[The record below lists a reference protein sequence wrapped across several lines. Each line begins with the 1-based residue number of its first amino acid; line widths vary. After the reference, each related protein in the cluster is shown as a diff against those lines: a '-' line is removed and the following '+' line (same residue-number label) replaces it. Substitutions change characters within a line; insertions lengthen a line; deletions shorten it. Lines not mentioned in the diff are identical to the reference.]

1 MLKMILKDLRLSP
14 LRSILTSVSM
24 LVGIIAMLGSVL
36 VGTLGREYLISVN
49 AQVYGWSPTYS
60 FVITESDFHDR
71 NKMEQLFQRFE
82 AIDDVAA
89 VTFSMGEDIRFA
101 PMKDL
106 TPIPPNDVYQNLM
119 AFDLV
124 CTTEAYSQ
132 VYNLPMTS
140 GRWLEPSSEGG
151 SLEVVINKEAKN
163 YFNDSP
169 YAAGNVK
176 STLSLTPFNIV
187 GVVNDGR
194 DFPTIYADSAAILN
208 FAPAMWQVQNANVYW
223 HPTTGLTIEQIHSAL
238 GDILTD
244 TIGGYW
250 ESAGRSDIGDTY
262 DSVLSILQ
270 LGLLVTSLLLLFV
283 SVLGQINIGLSSL
296 EQRTHELLIRR
307 AIGASRTNIVALVL
321 GSQLILSIFV
331 CFAAILI
338 SLILVHCIG
347 ALLPVDSPVGT
358 PSYPISVAV
367 VAVAVSVLTALLGG
381 LLPALKAAKPYRLL
395 LCVMISLLVIMLAG
409 CSTSS
414 DSDTNTR
421 GFTDFATIE
430 EEYLTTIESLN
441 WPEGFTPPDAL
452 EGEDTGASF
461 QIGYGDTRASNLWE
475 YSWMQEWLDTY
486 NTDSERAAKALA
498 ELEKAFDMPY
508 MGTDRCDDA
517 TRKYL
522 RDNIDKAKLGDP
534 SGFTECIQAN
544 YAD

>member
-208 FAPAMWQVQNANVYW
+208 FAPAMWQVQNASVYW
-223 HPTTGLTIEQIHSAL
+223 HLTKGLTTNQMYSSL
-238 GDILTD
+238 DDILQD
-244 TIGGYW
+244 TIGGHIEY
-250 ESAGRSDIGDTY
+250 SGRSDIGDAY
-262 DSVLSILQ
+262 DSVLSMLQ
-270 LGLLVTSLLLLFV
+270 LGLLITSFLLLFV

-296 EQRTHELLIRR
+296 EQRTYELLIRR
-307 AIGASRTNIVALVL
+307 AIGASRINIVALVL
-321 GSQLILSIFV
+321 GTQLVISIFV
-331 CFAAILI
+331 CIVSILLSILI
-338 SLILVHCIG
+338 VEGIG
-347 ALLPVDSPVGT
+347 IFLPPDTPVASPA
-358 PSYPISVAV
+358 YPFFSAVVAV
-367 VAVAVSVLTALLGG
+367 VASVTVALLGG
-381 LLPALKAAKPYRLL
+381 LLPALKAAK
-395 LCVMISLLVIMLAG
+395 
-409 CSTSS
+409 
-414 DSDTNTR
+414 
-421 GFTDFATIE
+421 
-430 EEYLTTIESLN
+430 
-441 WPEGFTPPDAL
+441 L
-452 EGEDTGASF
+452 EP
-461 QIGYGDTRASNLWE
+461 
-475 YSWMQEWLDTY
+475 
-486 NTDSERAAKALA
+486 ALA
-498 ELEKAFDMPY
+498 
-508 MGTDRCDDA
+508 
-517 TRKYL
+517 L
-522 RDNIDKAKLGDP
+522 R
-534 SGFTECIQAN
+534 
-544 YAD
+544 